1 MCWASAVHEDGE
13 EDVDEEALGATRR
26 AKEIRA
32 RRRTMMYACRQW
44 SEGVGGYDAI
54 DEVDEDEP
62 HSHYGDDP
70 SPNYEEHQ
78 RDQRAGA
85 RAASGLLFDEDA
97 QLHFAL
103 ADPCFHTPS
112 LPPIPSRSRP
122 LPRPRPA
129 SRAPVSASANTLTF
143 LALASPTT
151 TARPE
156 DSVHFF
162 PIPAN
167 RGSSPNAP
175 ASAGFGLGWK
185 RIANRLVGGARS
197 RSRRE

>member
-1 MCWASAVHEDGE
+1 
-13 EDVDEEALGATRR
+13 
-26 AKEIRA
+26 
-32 RRRTMMYACRQW
+32 MMYACRQW

-54 DEVDEDEP
+54 DEVDEVEP

-85 RAASGLLFDEDA
+85 HAASGLLFDEDA

-129 SRAPVSASANTLTF
+129 SRAPVSATANTLTF
-143 LALASPTT
+143 LALTIGWLSESPADFEANSNAWIHIGGWLGLL
-151 TARPE
+151 TAVAAWYTSFAGVVNFTFKR
-156 DSVHFF
+156 VAF
-162 PIPAN
+162 PTFPRA
-167 RGSSPNAP
+167 
-175 ASAGFGLGWK
+175 
-185 RIANRLVGGARS
+185 
-197 RSRRE
+197 